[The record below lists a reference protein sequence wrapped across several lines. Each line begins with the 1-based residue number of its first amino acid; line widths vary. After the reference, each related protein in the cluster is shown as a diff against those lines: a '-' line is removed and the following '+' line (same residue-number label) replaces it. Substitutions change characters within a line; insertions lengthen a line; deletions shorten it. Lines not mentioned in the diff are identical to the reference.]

1 MSEDTPQDDYNDEI
15 PEFTPP
21 SEKETLQKRLDLLG
35 IKYHHMS
42 GVDKLKA
49 LLEESETP
57 AEKAEKESPRVSKQQ
72 RRKEA
77 NKLVRVRISCMNPNK
92 KEWSGEIFA
101 AGNRHI
107 GNIKKFV
114 PFDVEDGWHVPEI
127 LLKVIRRKRMQQFTE
142 KRAANGQKIKVGKLV
157 PEYAIEVMPD
167 LTEKELQQLA
177 QRQAMAKSGQ
187 DD

>member
-1 MSEDTPQDDYNDEI
+1 MSEDTPKDDYNDDI

-21 SEKETLQKRLDLLG
+21 TEKETLQKRLDLMG

-42 GVDKLKA
+42 GVEKLKE
-49 LLEESETP
+49 LLAEQDTP
-57 AEKAEKESPRVSKQQ
+57 AEKEEKSSPRITKQDK
-72 RRKEA
+72 RKAA

-107 GNIKKFV
+107 GNIKKFI

-127 LLKVIRRKRMQQFTE
+127 LLKVIRRKRMQQFVE

-157 PEYAIEVMPD
+157 PEYAVEVMPD